1 MQDFVEAP
9 SQMLE
14 DWVYDKKVLKLMAEV
29 CPSCKPVPDAMVDQ
43 AVAAKNFAKGSRY
56 GRQHLYASYDL
67 ALHGPVVPDPL
78 TLWSKMEGA
87 TPLGYVPG
95 SKFPA
100 GFAHLMSSNY
110 GAGYYGYLW
119 SLVLAMDL
127 RTAFKDD
134 KLSPAVGANYRNK
147 VLGQG
152 GQRPAPELVKDF
164 LGRDSNSK
172 AFFDDLRSK

>member
-14 DWVYDKKVLKLMAEV
+14 DWVYDKKVLKLMTEV
-29 CPSCKPVPDAMVDQ
+29 CPSCTPVPDEMVDK
-43 AVAAKNFAKGSRY
+43 AIAAKGFAKGSRY
-56 GRQHLYASYDL
+56 GRQHLFASYDL
-67 ALHGPVVPDPL
+67 ALHAAVVPDPQQ
-78 TLWSKMEGA
+78 LWAKMEGD
-87 TPLGYVPG
+87 TPLRHEPG

-100 GFAHLMSSNY
+100 GFAHLTAQY

-127 RTAFKDD
+127 RTAFQSD
-134 KLSPAVGANYRNK
+134 KLSPITGANYRAK

-152 GQRPAPELVKDF
+152 GQSPAPKLVKDF
-164 LGRDSNSK
+164 LGREPNSK
-172 AFFDDLRSK
+172 AFFDDLRKP